1 MKCICPLKPIISL
14 TLTLTLT
21 LLSACCVS
29 VLAATPPGHTW
40 TGLVTYVV
48 DGDTVRV
55 RPLQGGKPVSV
66 RVNGIDAP
74 EICQDGGSTARD
86 ALKRRALGQ
95 RVVVHGVGR
104 DDYGRLLAQI
114 VMDDDD
120 LGGWMVEAGHAW
132 SYRYRGQPGPY
143 AAQQHRAQAAGRGL
157 FASGGVVAVYPAVFR
172 KEHGSCRRS

>member
-1 MKCICPLKPIISL
+1 MKSIPPFKPMILLARIV
-14 TLTLTLT
+14 T
-21 LLSACCVS
+21 LLAACCVPA
-29 VLAATPPGHTW
+29 LAATPSGHTW

-74 EICQDGGSTARD
+74 EICQDGGSRARD

-114 VMDDDD
+114 VMDGDD
-120 LGGWMVEAGHAW
+120 LGGWMVEAGQAW

-143 AAQQHRAQAAGRGL
+143 AAQQRRAQAAGRGL
-157 FASGGVVAVYPAVFR
+157 FASDGAAAVYPAVFR
-172 KEHGSCRRS
+172 KERGSCRRS

>member
-1 MKCICPLKPIISL
+1 MKFISPLIPMVL
-14 TLTLTLT
+14 LAQAVT
-21 LLSACCVS
+21 LLAACCVPA
-29 VLAATPPGHTW
+29 LATTPPGHTW
-40 TGLVTYVV
+40 TGLVIYVV

-55 RPLQGGKPVSV
+55 RPLPGGEPVSV

-104 DDYGRLLAQI
+104 DDYGRLLAQV

-120 LGGWMVEAGHAW
+120 LGGWMVETGHAW

-143 AAQQHRAQAAGRGL
+143 AAQQHRAQAAGRGI
-157 FASGGVVAVYPAVFR
+157 FASGGRLAVYPAVFR